1 MFVMCDCAGAV
12 TGVNLLVS
20 AFVFKL
26 IFASWCD
33 GA

>member
-26 IFASWCD
+26 CKLV
-33 GA
+33 